1 MRSIKFPIF
10 LGARDYTSD
19 FFWKKVFENLAY
31 GDPPK
36 GVYIKDSKLYSLT
49 KKKEFTYE
57 FGEKNSEQVYN
68 DVYEILSNV
77 FGLKSK
83 SDQSRRREMFD
94 QYISS
99 NSTRRNEDVW
109 SRLKRKTLRDNLL
122 QDYVISCKNKYELS
136 DEEVKK
142 LYFYV
147 SVGPTYKL
155 FSSSDIHLIDGII
168 DKIDGI
174 NISEGKV
181 TVERTFPEPPSQQQQ
196 PTKKSSVYIFDL
208 WKSAKNTMKTSG

>member
-1 MRSIKFPIF
+1 MRSIKHPIF

-49 KKKEFTYE
+49 KKKEFSYD
-57 FGEKNSEQVYN
+57 FSEKDSEQVYT
-68 DVYEILSNV
+68 DVHQILSKV
-77 FGLKSK
+77 FGLKCK
-83 SDQSRRREMFD
+83 SEQSRRREMFD

-99 NSTRRNEDVW
+99 NSSRRNEDVW
-109 SRLKRKTLRDNLL
+109 SRLKRKTIRDNLL

-155 FSSSDIHLIDGII
+155 FSSSDIHLVDGVI

-174 NISEGKV
+174 NISQGAV
-181 TVERTFPEPPSQQQQ
+181 TVDRTFTEPSSSSSSHPEK
-196 PTKKSSVYIFDL
+196 TKNSVYIFDL
-208 WKSAKNTMKTSG
+208 WKSTKTI